1 MFAWTLALFALMSGL
16 YLLTKSADFFVD
28 GSVSLARRLHVPPLI
43 IGFTIVGF
51 GTSAPELLV
60 SMLAS
65 LRGNSII
72 ALGNVYGSNITNILL
87 ILGACMV
94 VAPIAIHRTLLKRD
108 IPFLLLTTIAVVY
121 FCTGV
126 DNPFARIEGILLFVV
141 FILFTCWQIGAA
153 MFQKT
158 SCEAEQTQEQ
168 TPGVFSLTR
177 TLLYTFGGL
186 ALLILSSNILVT
198 SAIWIAKSLAETIGI
213 SAETTELIISV
224 TIVALGTSLPELMAS
239 ITATR
244 KGHDDIA
251 VGNIIGSN
259 CFNLCMVAGLSI
271 WIQPVQK
278 LPVDFRCRDLYVM
291 LFATLLVWVPGLC
304 LWWRARKTPTTSLK
318 LGRCFGVIYLIF
330 WVIYT
335 LGVVFTTQ

>member
-1 MFAWTLALFALMSGL
+1 
-16 YLLTKSADFFVD
+16 
-28 GSVSLARRLHVPPLI
+28 
-43 IGFTIVGF
+43 
-51 GTSAPELLV
+51 
-60 SMLAS
+60 
-65 LRGNSII
+65 
-72 ALGNVYGSNITNILL
+72 
-87 ILGACMV
+87 MV

-121 FCTGV
+121 FCTGA

-153 MFQKT
+153 MCQKT
-158 SCEAEQTQEQ
+158 SSCEAKQTQDQ
-168 TPGVFSLTR
+168 SPIVFSLTR
-177 TLLYTFGGL
+177 TLFYTFGGL

-335 LGVVFTTQ
+335 LGVVLTTQ